1 MNSTNLN
8 KKLFG
13 LLLASGM
20 ILSSNGQEKIAEKVV
35 SNGAESSKIVKID
48 EILRQQYE
56 LEADLLFKEANSL
69 INYEKFEEASSKLEK
84 VILQLN
90 KVSKSDKLILSKIEK
105 AEALYGESLK
115 SYALALV
122 EQAQKN
128 QNEETQTG
136 YEKAL
141 VLLKKAKKIAG
152 VDEQLINSEIE
163 KV

>member
-128 QNEETQTG
+128 QNEETQMIQIRSWCRIQST
-136 YEKAL
+136 
-141 VLLKKAKKIAG
+141 IWTHTFF
-152 VDEQLINSEIE
+152 
-163 KV
+163 